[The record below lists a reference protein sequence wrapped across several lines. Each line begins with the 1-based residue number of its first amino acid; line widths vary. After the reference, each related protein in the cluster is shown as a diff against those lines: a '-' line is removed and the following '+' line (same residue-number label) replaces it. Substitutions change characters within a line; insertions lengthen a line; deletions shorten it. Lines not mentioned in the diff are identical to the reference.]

1 MNLSVSSLGK
11 VGEGGEEHL
20 ELTLN
25 PFLERKM
32 CPVLPRSLGNK
43 ARGFKPMNFPFL
55 LDGGFGVC

>member
-1 MNLSVSSLGK
+1 MNLSMSSLGK
-11 VGEGGEEHL
+11 VGEHREENL

-43 ARGFKPMNFPFL
+43 ARGFKAMHFPLL